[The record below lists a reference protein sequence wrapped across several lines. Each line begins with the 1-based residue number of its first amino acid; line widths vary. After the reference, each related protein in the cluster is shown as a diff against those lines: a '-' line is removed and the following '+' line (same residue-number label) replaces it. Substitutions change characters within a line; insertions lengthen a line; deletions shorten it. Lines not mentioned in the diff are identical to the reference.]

1 MVPRFLSAH
10 VKVSAIILAIL
21 CLSIVNDAL
30 GSLAVI
36 QQIKFSGNTVFTQ
49 RQLGDDMSSRPSLV
63 YSTTILQKDILSIVD
78 RYRKAGYIDVTV
90 SLAGPE
96 YSLDSS
102 NVDVSLSINEGRQT
116 LVGNIVVT
124 GHSHFTP
131 DEVLSRFETKP
142 GEPLDELTLEQDIDE
157 LLTRYERSG
166 YPLSQCEIANVA
178 RRSGVEIDSLDV
190 TLTIDE
196 GQRVTIDEIQV
207 QGNKETDPA
216 VVVRETRLA
225 VGETFNPVKID
236 AIRPR
241 LQRLNIF
248 SDVSEPELYTRNSK
262 GGLLIKVRE
271 GNTNT
276 FDGVIG
282 YIPSTSTGEG
292 GYVTGLA
299 SISMRN
305 LFGTGRKLNF
315 HWQREDRHSQELGV
329 RYVEPWIFSFPV
341 NLGGGFFQR
350 QQDTSYVRRA
360 LDFKAELML
369 SDELSASLLFG
380 SESVIP
386 SADSGAS
393 RVFRSLTTSFGVEL
407 LYDTRD
413 DIISPTS
420 GARYRTDYSFGN
432 KHISNI
438 PAAFRSIV
446 PGRVTVQ
453 RFTLDL
459 DFYLSTFTRQVLAVG
474 FHGRELRSGQLE
486 EGDLFRLG
494 GTRTL
499 RGYRE
504 NQFIGSRIAW
514 SNTEYRLLLA
524 RRSFIYGFLDGGYY
538 LRPADAVRSIPKT
551 DSFKYGYGIG
561 VQLETGLGNLG
572 VSFALGQGDTF
583 ATGKIHFG
591 LINEF

>member
-1 MVPRFLSAH
+1 MVERFLTAH

-21 CLSIVNDAL
+21 CLSIVGNAPASPAL
-30 GSLAVI
+30 I
-36 QQIKFSGNTVFTQ
+36 QQVKFTGNRTFTS
-49 RQLGDDMSSRPSLV
+49 RQLGEEISSRPSFA
-63 YSTTILQKDILSIVD
+63 YSATILKNDISSIID
-78 RYRKAGYIDVTV
+78 RYRKAGYIDATV
-90 SLAGPE
+90 NLVGLE
-96 YSLDSS
+96 YSSDSS
-102 NVDVSLSINEGRQT
+102 MVDVSLLIDEGRQS
-116 LVGNIVVT
+116 LIGNVIVA
-124 GHSHFTP
+124 GQNHFTAA
-131 DEVLSRFETKP
+131 DILSRFETKA
-142 GEPLDELTLEQDIDE
+142 GEPLDESTIEQDIDE
-157 LLTRYERSG
+157 LLTRYERAG
-166 YPLSQCEIANVA
+166 YPLAQCEIANVV
-178 RRSGVEIDSLDV
+178 RRTGIEIDSLDV

-196 GQRVTIDEIQV
+196 GQRVTIEEIQV

-225 VGETFNPVKID
+225 VGETFNPVKVD
-236 AIRPR
+236 AIRQR

-248 SDVSEPELYTRNSK
+248 SDVSEPELYTRNNK

-282 YIPSTSTGEG
+282 YIPSTSTGER

-299 SISMRN
+299 NISMRN

-315 HWQREDRHSQELGV
+315 HWQREDRNSQELGV

-341 NLGGGFFQR
+341 NIGGGFLQR
-350 QQDTSYVRRA
+350 QQDTSYVRRV
-360 LDFKAELML
+360 LDLKTELML

-407 LYDTRD
+407 QYDTRD

-432 KHISNI
+432 KHISSI
-438 PAAFRSIV
+438 LPVFRSSV
-446 PGRVTVQ
+446 PSRVTVQ

-459 DFYLSTFTRQVLAVG
+459 DFYLSTFTRQVFAVG

-538 LRPADAVRSIPKT
+538 LRPADGVRAIPKT
-551 DSFKYGYGIG
+551 DAFKYGYGIG